1 VITTAVEA
9 TPAWGA
15 TVGGAPVL
23 PSLVRGLALSFLMA
37 LVGVLY
43 FNSRIGAPAD
53 RRTVHL
59 VRVLA
64 VGAAVLLALH
74 LLLWLVN
81 EAPEHRLTGGV
92 VAAGLTSGVGRV
104 ELWRTGA
111 AILAGWALWL
121 ARREGLALAFAAAA
135 LLLSG
140 ATGHAA
146 ALHPAI
152 AIPAKALHLGAGAA
166 WLGGLLWL
174 LSRERTDAA
183 MFSRDASRVSS
194 VALAAVLLVAA
205 SGVVQGLLFLPSP
218 LDVFRSAYG
227 VVTLAKVAGL
237 LVLVVFGAHHRY
249 RVLPRLISAPETPR
263 RFAITLRRELLVLVA
278 VALLGGLLAYIPP
291 PADHPSPAPVSRP

>member
-1 VITTAVEA
+1 
-9 TPAWGA
+9 
-15 TVGGAPVL
+15 
-23 PSLVRGLALSFLMA
+23 
-37 LVGVLY
+37 
-43 FNSRIGAPAD
+43 
-53 RRTVHL
+53 
-59 VRVLA
+59 
-64 VGAAVLLALH
+64 
-74 LLLWLVN
+74 
-81 EAPEHRLTGGV
+81 
-92 VAAGLTSGVGRV
+92 
-104 ELWRTGA
+104 
-111 AILAGWALWL
+111 
-121 ARREGLALAFAAAA
+121 
-135 LLLSG
+135 
-140 ATGHAA
+140 
-146 ALHPAI
+146 
-152 AIPAKALHLGAGAA
+152 
-166 WLGGLLWL
+166 
-174 LSRERTDAA
+174 